1 MNATYKSIGVPVLVT
16 LLAGSMYLTGKYM
29 EQQDM
34 SPTVISVQGE
44 GKVMAAPDIAE
55 LSFGVTTQ
63 RQRTAEEA
71 MRILTADM
79 QRVLDAMKAQGIED
93 KDITT
98 QQLSLQP
105 AYDWEDGR
113 RTNQGFEARQNLS
126 VRVRETSEIGNVL
139 TAATQAGANQVGGVQ
154 FTIDDPE
161 ELRAQAREDAIAQ
174 AQEKARVLARQLG
187 KRVGDL
193 RGYAEGG
200 SGMPPIM
207 YERAMMMDATDGL
220 GAGPLPVPA
229 GEQEVRV
236 TVTLSY
242 ELR

>member
-1 MNATYKSIGVPVLVT
+1 MNTMYRSIGVPVLVT
-16 LLAGSMYLTGKYM
+16 LLAGSVYLTGKYM

-34 SPTVISVQGE
+34 SPAVISVQGE
-44 GKVMAAPDIAE
+44 GKVMASPDIAE
-55 LSFGVTTQ
+55 LSFGITTQ
-63 RQRTAEEA
+63 RQQTAEEA
-71 MRILTADM
+71 MRILTEDM
-79 QRVLDAMKAQGIED
+79 QHVLDAVKAEGIED

-105 AYDWEDGR
+105 AYDWEDGK

-126 VRVRETSEIGNVL
+126 VRVRETSKIGNVL
-139 TAATQAGANQVGGVQ
+139 TAATTAGANQVGGVQ

-161 ELRAQAREDAIAQ
+161 ELRTQAREDAIAQ
-174 AQEKARVLARQLG
+174 AQEKADVLAKQLG

-200 SGMPPIM
+200 SGMPPVM
-207 YERAMMMDATDGL
+207 YERAMMLDNGDSQ
-220 GAGPLPVPA
+220 GAVPLPVPT
-229 GEQEVRV
+229 GEQKVNV